1 MKRKKSKLKL
11 IIVLILLL
19 ALIGAGVYFGTS
31 LLKNKDDKSK
41 DKDKP
46 KNNKPVE
53 TVKIVDMESK
63 NRPYAIMINNISVA
77 RPLQSGLQNAYII
90 YEMIVEGGIT
100 RYLALFQDANVD
112 RIGPV
117 RSSRHYY
124 LDYAMENDAIYC
136 HNGQSPQAASD
147 FSKYGIDR
155 IEVESPK
162 TGIRDT
168 KLNVSRE
175 HTLFTST
182 TLLANGI
189 GKKRTTRNK
198 GYLLDYSVKPVDIAS
213 KEGAVVANS
222 VSIRYSNSTTSSY
235 TYDPE
240 LKVYKRFVNGKE
252 HTDYVTKE
260 QYTFKNIITYQVKN
274 TTLNDGENKGRQ
286 TLSNVGSGTGYYIT
300 EGYAVPIT
308 WEKSSR
314 EAQTVYKYNDGT
326 KIKVNDG
333 NTFIQIQPQGE
344 NLTIE

>member
-31 LLKNKDDKSK
+31 LLNNKDDKSK

-175 HTLFTST
+175 HT
-182 TLLANGI
+182 
-189 GKKRTTRNK
+189 
-198 GYLLDYSVKPVDIAS
+198 
-213 KEGAVVANS
+213 
-222 VSIRYSNSTTSSY
+222 
-235 TYDPE
+235 
-240 LKVYKRFVNGKE
+240 
-252 HTDYVTKE
+252 
-260 QYTFKNIITYQVKN
+260 
-274 TTLNDGENKGRQ
+274 
-286 TLSNVGSGTGYYIT
+286 
-300 EGYAVPIT
+300 
-308 WEKSSR
+308 
-314 EAQTVYKYNDGT
+314 
-326 KIKVNDG
+326 
-333 NTFIQIQPQGE
+333 
-344 NLTIE
+344 

>member
-1 MKRKKSKLKL
+1 MKKKKTKL
-11 IIVLILLL
+11 IIIIAISLVVLGTCAYL
-19 ALIGAGVYFGTS
+19 YFGTS
-31 LLKNKDDKSK
+31 LFKGDEKSSK
-41 DKDKP
+41 KSS
-46 KNNKPVE
+46 NNKPQKEEKQVQ
-53 TVKIVDMESK
+53 IVDMNSTT
-63 NRPYAIMINNISVA
+63 RPYAIMINNLYVA
-77 RPLQSGLQNAYII
+77 RPLQSGLQDAIII

-100 RYLALFQDANVD
+100 RYLAIFQDANVD

-124 LDYAMENDAIYC
+124 IDYAMENDAIYC
-136 HNGQSPQAASD
+136 HNGQSPQAASY

-182 TLLANGI
+182 SLLANGI
-189 GKKRTTRNK
+189 GKKRTTRK
-198 GYLLDYSVKPVDIAS
+198 GGFLLDYSVDSLDLAS
-213 KEGAVVANS
+213 KEGAIPANS
-222 VSIRYSNSTTSSY
+222 VDIRYSNSTKSSY

-274 TTLNDGENKGRQ
+274 TNLNDGENKGRQ
-286 TLSNVGSGTGYYIT
+286 GLHNLGSGTGYYIS

-308 WEKSSR
+308 WEKS
-314 EAQTVYKYNDGT
+314 EHDKKTIYKFNDGT
-326 KIKVNDG
+326 NLKVNDG
-333 NTFIQIQPQGE
+333 NTFIQIQPSGE
-344 NLTIE
+344 SLVIE